1 MIKKYSL
8 FLLVCA
14 FGPSLKIQSMDYS
27 KALFAAGCLGF
38 GGVTATLYGYAF
50 KDQLIPA
57 GDTETRRAL
66 KDKVDAIHRFGSIT
80 RRFITVAASQQP
92 SSVGPS
98 SGSTASGATQ
108 SPAQPAMV
116 SSTAEESQALTPQTA
131 PRFEAM
137 QQERRALQTT
147 VDRQFK
153 QKSAFNYVLDG
164 TVLFGITSL
173 AALVYAKMP
182 SVSPWFAISGL
193 VGAGIGG
200 YLMEARNTELKA
212 VADIDVVGEPL
223 ADGATQV
230 ITTKNTI
237 FTRLAAV
244 GLGYCGGALFAKAF
258 ELGLSL
264 Q

>member
-1 MIKKYSL
+1 MIKKYTL
-8 FLLVCA
+8 FLLICA
-14 FGPSLKIQSMDYS
+14 FSPSLKIESMDYS

-57 GDTETRRAL
+57 GPSDTQQKSLDDVSFNIKNMTSRKSSLLVTEQTQPAQSSSS
-66 KDKVDAIHRFGSIT
+66 GSGT
-80 RRFITVAASQQP
+80 AATATTATVAADTQTTLLTSEGLPAVQRLQQDRIR
-92 SSVGPS
+92 
-98 SGSTASGATQ
+98 
-108 SPAQPAMV
+108 
-116 SSTAEESQALTPQTA
+116 LQTA
-131 PRFEAM
+131 
-137 QQERRALQTT
+137 

-182 SVSPWFAISGL
+182 SVSPWFGISGL

-200 YLMEARNTELKA
+200 YLMEARNTELKEIG
-212 VADIDVVGEPL
+212 DIDVVGERL
-223 ADGATQV
+223 ADDTTHV
-230 ITTKNTI
+230 MTTKNTI

>member
-38 GGVTATLYGYAF
+38 GGVAATLYGYAF

-57 GDTETRRAL
+57 GPSDTQRSSLDDIYSNIKNMTSRQSSSRVTEQT
-66 KDKVDAIHRFGSIT
+66 
-80 RRFITVAASQQP
+80 QP
-92 SSVGPS
+92 AQSNS
-98 SGSTASGATQ
+98 SGPATAAT
-108 SPAQPAMV
+108 AMTV
-116 SSTAEESQALTPQTA
+116 IAAADTQTTLLTSEGLPTVQRLQQDRIRLQTA
-131 PRFEAM
+131 
-137 QQERRALQTT
+137 

-193 VGAGIGG
+193 VGAGIGA
-200 YLMEARNTELKA
+200 YLMEARNTKEKS
-212 VADIDVVGEPL
+212 VADIDVVGERL
-223 ADGATQV
+223 ADGATHV